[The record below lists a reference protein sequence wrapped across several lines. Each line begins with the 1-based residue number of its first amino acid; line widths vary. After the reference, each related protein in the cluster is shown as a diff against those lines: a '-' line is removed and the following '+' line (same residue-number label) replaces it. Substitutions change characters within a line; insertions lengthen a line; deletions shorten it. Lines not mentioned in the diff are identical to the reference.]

1 MLTEILLAF
10 ITSNLVL
17 AVLAAAAALGIVGSR
32 LGVLPIGW
40 TLLAGVG
47 GKGALI
53 LLAFLFGFRM
63 ADERHETKA
72 LRIKLQTVQADLN
85 AEKAA
90 RADDQKY
97 LGEVARQKE
106 EAEKVND
113 ALKQYID
120 KLPTGDQCIATP
132 DRLREL
138 HKAR

>member
-1 MLTEILLAF
+1 MLTEIL
-10 ITSNLVL
+10 IDVVTSNLVL
-17 AVLAAAAALGIVGSR
+17 ALLAGAAMLGTVGAW
-32 LGVLPIGW
+32 LGVLPAGW
-40 TLLAGVG
+40 TLLANVG

-53 LLAFLFGFRM
+53 LLVFLFGYRV

-72 LRIKLQTVQADLN
+72 LRIKLQTVQADLK
-85 AEKAA
+85 AEKDA

-106 EAEKVND
+106 EAEKVNG

-120 KLPTGDQCIATP
+120 KLPKGDQCIATP
-132 DRLREL
+132 DRVREL